1 MNSYILEYYQK
12 INSGEII
19 VGEELL
25 IQLEKLVKEISDP
38 IYQKEMH
45 IKIDFEDSN
54 KRIKIYRE

>member
-12 INSGEII
+12 INSGQII

-38 IYQKEMH
+38 I
-45 IKIDFEDSN
+45 
-54 KRIKIYRE
+54 